1 MENNNNTW
9 IILLVLVLV
18 LVFFGGYGMMNL
30 FGGHYTGYYNFG
42 WLFGIIA
49 LIAAI
54 WVIYDV
60 LVNNRRL
67 SDGMK
72 VLWVVGAILF
82 SIITA
87 VIYYLVGR
95 NNQNDLFERRRR

>member
-1 MENNNNTW
+1 MVKHNNSPW
-9 IILLVLVLV
+9 MIIVILVILLVFLGGYSMMDSSRGNYQA
-18 LVFFGGYGMMNL
+18 FFG
-30 FGGHYTGYYNFG
+30 FGS
-42 WLFGIIA
+42 LLGIIA
-49 LIAAI
+49 IIAAI

-60 LVNNRRL
+60 LVNSKGL

-72 VLWVVGAILF
+72 VMWVIFAVLF

-95 NNQNDLFERRRR
+95 NHRNDLFRRK

>member
-1 MENNNNTW
+1 MKNNNNTL
-9 IILLVLVLV
+9 ILVLIVVLVLA
-18 LVFFGGYGMMNL
+18 LFGGYGMMNL
-30 FGGHYTGYYNFG
+30 FGGRYVGYYG
-42 WLFGIIA
+42 LGGLFWIIA
-49 LIAAI
+49 LFSAI

-60 LVNNRRL
+60 LVNNKGL

-72 VLWVVGAILF
+72 ILWVICAVIF

-95 NNQNDLFERRRR
+95 NNQTDLFREGRR